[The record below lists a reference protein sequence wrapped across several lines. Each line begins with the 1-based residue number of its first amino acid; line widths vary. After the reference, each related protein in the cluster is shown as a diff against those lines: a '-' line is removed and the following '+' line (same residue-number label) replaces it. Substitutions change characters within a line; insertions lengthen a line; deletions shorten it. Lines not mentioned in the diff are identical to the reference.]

1 MNKVDAP
8 APFRIVSRIYEG
20 DKKYPAVVHIFYG
33 KTITEANGYLQA
45 HLKTDAF
52 FRGCVTQHRF
62 ATFECRE
69 DRVKQRWNGET
80 WVAFH

>member
-1 MNKVDAP
+1 MTEIP

-33 KTITEANGYLQA
+33 KSPGEANGYLQA

-52 FRGCVTQHRF
+52 FRGCITQKKFDRFKCREERMTQH
-62 ATFECRE
+62 
-69 DRVKQRWNGET
+69 WNGET